1 MCRTVDTMRVPFRGQ
16 NIKVVVAVAVTL
28 LGIAGP
34 SLRGQEQPDP
44 LQLVQ
49 QGRRL
54 NAAGRQADALALY
67 ERALR
72 INPDL
77 FEAHL
82 ASGIALDLLGRYDE
96 ARTHLTR
103 AIELAPEDAKRAAL
117 TAMAVS
123 WAFERKAAQSAEFY
137 RQVFDAD
144 AALGRHAAAAEIAN
158 ALGRLYL
165 ETGDS
170 KSARRWYETGYEKAR
185 RQPDEPA
192 SQLKLW
198 EFRWLHAQ
206 ARIAARESR
215 PAEDGVQ
222 AVRALVASSKE
233 LADQAPAVAYLEGYV
248 ALYRQD
254 PSGALAAL
262 AKADQTDPFILV
274 LIARA
279 QTQLK
284 RSDDARRTWQQV
296 LTLNGHSLQNA
307 LARPEARKAL
317 ASK

>member
-1 MCRTVDTMRVPFRGQ
+1 LLSQ
-16 NIKVVVAVAVTL
+16 NAGVAVVLIYLA
-28 LGIAGP
+28 IAGA
-34 SLRGQEQPDP
+34 SLRAQEQPDP
-44 LQLVQ
+44 VQLVQ

-54 NAAGRQADALALY
+54 NAAGRQTDALALY

-82 ASGIALDLLGRYDE
+82 ASGIALDLLGRYSE
-96 ARTHLTR
+96 ARTHLAR
-103 AIELAPEDAKRAAL
+103 AIELAPEDAKRTAL

-123 WAFERKAAQSAEFY
+123 WAFERKTAQAAEFY
-137 RQVFDAD
+137 RQAFDAD
-144 AALGRHAAAAEIAN
+144 AAGGRHADAAEIAN

-185 RQPDEPA
+185 RQPEEPG

-198 EFRWLHAQ
+198 ELRWLHAQ
-206 ARIAARESR
+206 ARIAAREGR
-215 PAEDGVQ
+215 PADDTVR

-248 ALYRQD
+248 AFYRND
-254 PSGALAAL
+254 SSGALAAL
-262 AKADQTDPFILV
+262 EKADQNDPFILMLV
-274 LIARA
+274 ARA
-279 QTQLK
+279 QQQLK
-284 RSDDARRTWQQV
+284 RRDEARRTWQQV

-307 LARPEARKAL
+307 LARPAARKAL
-317 ASK
+317 AAK

>member
-1 MCRTVDTMRVPFRGQ
+1 MRVSFRWW
-16 NIKVVVAVAVTL
+16 NLAVAAAA
-28 LGIAGP
+28 IAFGLADP

-44 LQLVQ
+44 VQLVQ

-54 NAAGRQADALALY
+54 NTAGRQADALALY

-82 ASGIALDLLGRYDE
+82 ASGIALDLVGRYDE
-96 ARTHLTR
+96 ARTHLSR
-103 AIELAPEDAKRAAL
+103 AIERAPEDAKRTAL
-117 TAMAVS
+117 MAMAVS
-123 WAFERKAAQSAEFY
+123 WAFEGKTEQASEFY

-144 AALGRHAAAAEIAN
+144 AAAGRHADAAEIAN

-165 ETGDS
+165 ETGDT

-185 RQPDEPA
+185 RLPEEPA

-206 ARIAARESR
+206 ARIAAREGR
-215 PAEDGVQ
+215 LADDRLR

-248 ALYRQD
+248 ALYRRD
-254 PSGALAAL
+254 PSRALAAL
-262 AKADQTDPFILV
+262 TKADQNDPFILM
-274 LIARA
+274 LMARS
-279 QTQLK
+279 QQQLK
-284 RSDDARRTWQQV
+284 RGDEARRTWQQI

-307 LARPEARKAL
+307 LARPAARAAL
-317 ASK
+317 AAK

>member
-1 MCRTVDTMRVPFRGQ
+1 MRLSFRWW
-16 NIKVVVAVAVTL
+16 NLAVVAAAIA
-28 LGIAGP
+28 LGLADP
-34 SLRGQEQPDP
+34 SLRAQEPPDP
-44 LQLVQ
+44 VQLVQ

-54 NAAGRQADALALY
+54 NSAGRQADALALY

-82 ASGIALDLLGRYDE
+82 ASGIALDLVGRYDE
-96 ARTHLTR
+96 ARTHLSR
-103 AIELAPEDAKRAAL
+103 AIERAPEDAKRAAL
-117 TAMAVS
+117 MAMAVS
-123 WAFERKAAQSAEFY
+123 WAFEGKTAQASEFY

-144 AALGRHAAAAEIAN
+144 AAAGRHADAAEIAN

-165 ETGDS
+165 ETGDT

-185 RQPDEPA
+185 RLPEEPA

-206 ARIAARESR
+206 ARIAARQGR
-215 PAEDGVQ
+215 PADDRLR

-233 LADQAPAVAYLEGYV
+233 LADQAPAVAYLEGYI
-248 ALYRQD
+248 ALYRRD
-254 PSGALAAL
+254 PSRALAAL
-262 AKADQTDPFILV
+262 TKADQNDPFILM
-274 LIARA
+274 LIARS
-279 QTQLK
+279 QQQLK
-284 RSDDARRTWQQV
+284 RGDEARRTWQQV

-307 LARPEARKAL
+307 LVRPAARAAL
-317 ASK
+317 AAK